1 MWLDFPKIKVTV
13 CTILLSVPNMLTLS
27 LSAFGTL
34 FKYANSLLKL
44 TRRRKK
50 LAHRRKNHAL
60 QRKVGAE
67 KENTM

>member
-34 FKYANSLLKL
+34 FKYANSLLIL
-44 TRRRKK
+44 TRRRKE
-50 LAHRRKNHAL
+50 LAQRRKSHAL
-60 QRKVGAE
+60 QRKAGAE
-67 KENTM
+67 KGNTI